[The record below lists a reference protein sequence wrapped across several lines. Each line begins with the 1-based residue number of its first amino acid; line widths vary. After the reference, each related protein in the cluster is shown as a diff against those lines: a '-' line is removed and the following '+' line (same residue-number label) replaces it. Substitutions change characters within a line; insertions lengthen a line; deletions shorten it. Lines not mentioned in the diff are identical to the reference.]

1 MDRLG
6 LPPFVMR
13 LSERGVPNSLSR
25 LAWFTLFTIAR
36 KSLIY
41 WTDGLP

>member
-6 LPPFVMR
+6 LPPFLNR
-13 LSERGVPNSLSR
+13 LPEVRLPNCVRR
-25 LAWFTLFTIAR
+25 LAWLTIFTIAR